1 MRRVL
6 TTVAMAAAAL
16 TFGSATAAQAA
27 GSEPSPD
34 LGGLTAIDPG
44 SLGETVAGAAQK
56 ATRIAGDAGSKA
68 VKKVVPAAGKAAGGT
83 VKHTTAAAQ
92 RTVGRIAGSAGSL
105 VGEAAKSAA
114 RGGQPAHARPA
125 GSLPL
130 KGVPL
135 R

>member
-27 GSEPSPD
+27 DSAPSLD
-34 LGGLTAIDPG
+34 VGGLTTVDPG
-44 SLGETVAGAAQK
+44 SLGETVDSVAQK
-56 ATRIAGDAGSKA
+56 ATSVAGDVGGKA
-68 VKKVVPAAGKAAGGT
+68 VKRAVPAAGKAAGGT
-83 VKHTTAAAQ
+83 VKHTTAATE
-92 RTVGRIAGSAGSL
+92 RTVGQVAGSAGVL
-105 VGEAAKSAA
+105 VGETAKSAA
-114 RGGQPAHARPA
+114 RGGQPANALPA

-130 KGVPL
+130 KGAPL